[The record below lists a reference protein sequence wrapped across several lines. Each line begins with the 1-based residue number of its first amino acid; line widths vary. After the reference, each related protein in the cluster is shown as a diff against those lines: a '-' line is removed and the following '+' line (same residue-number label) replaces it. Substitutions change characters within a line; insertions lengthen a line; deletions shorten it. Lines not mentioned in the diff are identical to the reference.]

1 MTHQLKEYRRVVK
14 FETFFGT
21 NITGDSASDKA
32 NKWLEK
38 HPNARILDF
47 KYSATSGEYL
57 RFDAICIMYEYTE
70 VTSLDL

>member
-1 MTHQLKEYRRVVK
+1 MPDQIDCFSKVVK

-21 NITGDSASDKA
+21 NIHGDSASDKV

-57 RFDAICIMYEYTE
+57 RCDAICIMYECTE
-70 VTSLDL
+70 VTSIDV